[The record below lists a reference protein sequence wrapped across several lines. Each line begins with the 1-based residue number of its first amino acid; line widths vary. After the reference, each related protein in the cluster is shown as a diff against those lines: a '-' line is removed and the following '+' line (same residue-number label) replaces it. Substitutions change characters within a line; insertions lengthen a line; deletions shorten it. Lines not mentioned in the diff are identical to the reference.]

1 MKLIESTTAEAYGE
15 AVDHLRGREARP
27 SRGGEMRE
35 DVGVVV
41 RSADPRER
49 HLFRDGYNLAFQ
61 LQEHWAYWA
70 GANPGHVQRY
80 NSNMET
86 WIDDETGEMPGSAY
100 GDRLRSTAG
109 HDQVARALR
118 QLREDPSTRRALM
131 AVHQP
136 AAEDYG
142 SNDVA
147 CTAYLH
153 PLLRDGELHMVA
165 AVRSQD
171 MYWGYPYDTC
181 NNQYIQEAMA
191 GLLGADVGEYV
202 HVMDSCHYYTEHE
215 DEALRAAD
223 EGAAHAAADCRL
235 AKPAFEAAFGAD
247 TNGLDL
253 ARGGPVPAGTAVA
266 LDEAAAADGGA
277 RFYGDWFRVVA
288 AYELSRH
295 HDAKRGAVDRLLE
308 GVRDGRWAEWARG
321 WAR

>member
-1 MKLIESTTAEAYGE
+1 
-15 AVDHLRGREARP
+15 
-27 SRGGEMRE
+27 
-35 DVGVVV
+35 
-41 RSADPRER
+41 
-49 HLFRDGYNLAFQ
+49 
-61 LQEHWAYWA
+61 
-70 GANPGHVQRY
+70 
-80 NSNMET
+80 
-86 WIDDETGEMPGSAY
+86 
-100 GDRLRSTAG
+100 
-109 HDQVARALR
+109 
-118 QLREDPSTRRALM
+118 M

-215 DEALRAAD
+215 DDALAAAG
-223 EGAAHAAADCRL
+223 GAEAHATADCRL
-235 AKPAFEAAFGAD
+235 ERPAFEDAFGAVSS
-247 TNGLDL
+247 GLEL
-253 ARGGPVPAGTAVA
+253 ARAGRVPAAYAVA

-277 RFYGDWFRVVA
+277 RFYDDWFRVVA

-295 HDAKRGAVDRLLE
+295 HDGNGGEVDRLLE
-308 GVRDGRWAEWARG
+308 GVRDGRWAEWAGG